1 MKTKQL
7 LGGLLAAG
15 LLASGPSGCATEKQ
29 EQAELQAQAKISRE
43 AAQQTA
49 LAKVPGGTVKDGEL
63 EKEKGKLIWSFDI
76 TTPSSKDIAEVAVD
90 AITGAVVAVDIE
102 TPEQQA
108 KEAAEDAAKSKK
120 KGEDKD

>member
-1 MKTKQL
+1 MKTKRL
-7 LGGLLAAG
+7 VGSLLAAG
-15 LLASGPSGCATEKQ
+15 LLASGASGCATEKQ

-76 TTPSSKDIAEVAVD
+76 TTSSSKDIAEVAVD